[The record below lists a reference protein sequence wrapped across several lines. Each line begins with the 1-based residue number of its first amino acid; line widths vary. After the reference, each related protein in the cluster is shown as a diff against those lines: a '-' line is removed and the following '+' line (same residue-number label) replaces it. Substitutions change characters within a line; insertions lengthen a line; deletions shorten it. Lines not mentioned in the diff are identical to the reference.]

1 MPVRDYGVWKALPIR
16 YEFEDRYEDP
26 ESPHLSLYYHDDEA
40 NPPQFDPNYRH
51 NHRAINI
58 KSRDDETRLAYFVRH
73 DFVNH
78 PIAEKLANLAF
89 GFHPIAQV
97 DELDG
102 KGLDYIRGAL
112 FTLQKGRVL
121 LHDIPGPNNDLI
133 DVLEPEVKK
142 AIEAK
147 ATIFVFGSR
156 FNTRNGIQNV
166 HMNQGNIEDFEQD
179 DGVFQDG
186 GLLIKYHDH
195 WTGVFLAFASQAV
208 HTDDTDGHAL
218 RNPLVTW
225 ADVVPQELVENSV
238 KITEALVNPRGADD
252 RAARIKESVTLANL
266 TNHRV
271 SLASW
276 RFHNSVGQT
285 QDLPRHAALDS
296 QAIQK
301 FEVPNCPLSN
311 TGDTITLLN
320 EKGLRVDGVSYGW
333 KQGQQEGRPIIFV

>member
-1 MPVRDYGVWKALPIR
+1 MARIQRVKAVPVH

-26 ESPHLSLYYHDDEA
+26 ESPHLSLYYHDDKA
-40 NPPQFDPNYRH
+40 NPPEFDPDHRH
-51 NHRAINI
+51 NHRGRPRNPNRPAEIPGLFRAAINI

-102 KGLDYIRGAL
+102 KGLDYIRGSL
-112 FTLQKGRVL
+112 FPSQKGRVL
-121 LHDIPGPNNDLI
+121 PHDIPGANNDLI
-133 DVLEPEVKK
+133 DVLKPEVKK
-142 AIEAK
+142 AIQAE
-147 ATIFVFGSR
+147 ATIFVFGSM
-156 FNTRNGIQNV
+156 FNTRNGIHNV

-208 HTDDTDGHAL
+208 RTDDTDGHAL

-225 ADVVPQELVENSV
+225 ADV
-238 KITEALVNPRGADD
+238 K
-252 RAARIKESVTLANL
+252 SVTLANL